1 MRAIAM
7 SRALLAVATLTL
19 AGACTDSLAPLPN
32 EPSPKVGDFPR
43 DLERDSQ
50 PRPSGDKEL
59 PKPNIDK
66 GRIR

>member
-7 SRALLAVATLTL
+7 SRTLLALATLTL

-32 EPSPKVGDFPR
+32 EPSSRIGTNLP
-43 DLERDSQ
+43 EADSK
-50 PRPSGDKEL
+50 PRPSGDKEM

>member
-7 SRALLAVATLTL
+7 SRALLALATLTL

-32 EPSPKVGDFPR
+32 EPSSRVGTNVPEPDSKPR
-43 DLERDSQ
+43 
-50 PRPSGDKEL
+50 
-59 PKPNIDK
+59 PNIDK